1 MTDADLQKIFKS
13 KFAPLKQ
20 HIAPAVCTVIDSG
33 CASYFDEVLQSAPI
47 VPMEEV
53 VSSLVGHWQKEGLEE
68 LVALEREVRRMAA
81 DLRAPDAQEQELSDF
96 IYAMY

>member
-20 HIAPAVCTVIDSG
+20 EIAPTVCTAIDPASE
-33 CASYFDEVLQSAPI
+33 SYFDEVFESAPI
-47 VPMEEV
+47 VPIAEV
-53 VSSLVGHWQKEGLEE
+53 VPSLVGLWRKEGLKG
-68 LVALEREVRRMAA
+68 LVALEPEVRRMAD
-81 DLRAPDAQEQELSDF
+81 DLRAPDAHDQEVSDF